1 MAQASKITPSG
12 TLYTA
17 GTLDEVTYNARSG
30 VTTNL
35 LNGSN
40 NFTNGVYWTVQNA
53 PTLTPNASTAP
64 DGTPT
69 AWKYNLNAPSG
80 RGVIQT
86 LVGAVANQ
94 AYTFSIWVNA
104 IQNTSFYF
112 VININGVTTFVSIQ
126 PITVAR
132 GWQRLY
138 YTFTPTSVT
147 GGVQVQFQDVSGNTG
162 DMFYVWGA
170 QVELGV
176 TPTIYVPTLATTAPA
191 PTFASRTDSAGNTY
205 ITNTFDEVT
214 YNPASGVKKNLISY
228 STFST
233 IGNTSYWNN
242 RNSVVTSSAL
252 APDGT
257 NTALQVAYNLT
268 FAVTQQGSSTS
279 LAPLT
284 VVPGQTYTASVYAK
298 VSPAARFIA
307 IVTSTNNAFANYD
320 ITNFTNSGAG
330 SGATYAITPSQN
342 GFYRC
347 SLTWKAGVANENVG
361 FWIGGYNGDNFTGDT
376 MTLWAPQ
383 VELGSV
389 PTIYEP
395 TGANAVP
402 VPPFA
407 QRTELGGNVYVSGNY
422 DEVSGILPVTDNLT
436 LNFDPSYS
444 QSYPGTGTTMYDIG
458 GNTATATW
466 SSTVR
471 FVSNFQNT
479 PTEYLQ
485 FYGNG
490 AVTTNYVQPATTSA
504 DSFTWNVW
512 FRATQNSAGEIIIGN
527 RNSPGLDFCKLT
539 TIAWEFY
546 PTILTV
552 VAPLNIWQNV
562 TLVKNGTTLSYY
574 RNATLVTTSTTSA
587 SKIANPFYIG
597 GDSSYGEI
605 STARIGQVQ
614 IYNRALTLAEITQ
627 VFNTFR
633 IRYGI

>member
-1 MAQASKITPSG
+1 
-12 TLYTA
+12 
-17 GTLDEVTYNARSG
+17 VT
-30 VTTNL
+30 
-35 LNGSN
+35 
-40 NFTNGVYWTVQNA
+40 
-53 PTLTPNASTAP
+53 
-64 DGTPT
+64 
-69 AWKYNLNAPSG
+69 
-80 RGVIQT
+80 
-86 LVGAVANQ
+86 
-94 AYTFSIWVNA
+94 
-104 IQNTSFYF
+104 
-112 VININGVTTFVSIQ
+112 
-126 PITVAR
+126 
-132 GWQRLY
+132 
-138 YTFTPTSVT
+138 
-147 GGVQVQFQDVSGNTG
+147 
-162 DMFYVWGA
+162 
-170 QVELGV
+170 
-176 TPTIYVPTLATTAPA
+176 
-191 PTFASRTDSAGNTY
+191 
-205 ITNTFDEVT
+205 
-214 YNPASGVKKNLISY
+214 SGVKKNLFQY
-228 STFST
+228 STDLTNAFWVNYNET
-233 IGNTSYWNN
+233 AVLTNAT
-242 RNSVVTSSAL
+242 L

-257 NTALQVAYNLT
+257 NTAFL
-268 FAVTQQGSSTS
+268 
-279 LAPLT
+279 
-284 VVPGQTYTASVYAK
+284 
-298 VSPAARFIA
+298 
-307 IVTSTNNAFANYD
+307 VTSTGTYPNTRPGQNLTVIPKTYYTLSAYVKYGNTAQCTIGNEGGLGSSAIASFDLTNGTNTNLAYNASDPIIKDVGNGWWRIS
-320 ITNFTNSGAG
+320 ITIYNDVYTYMDPEPFRIGSYSGQSAG
-330 SGATYAITPSQN
+330 EYMYCWG
-342 GFYRC
+342 
-347 SLTWKAGVANENVG
+347 
-361 FWIGGYNGDNFTGDT
+361 
-376 MTLWAPQ
+376 PQ
-383 VELGSV
+383 LELGTTATMYV
-389 PTIYEP
+389 PTG
-395 TGANAVP
+395 TNAVP
-402 VPPFA
+402 VPTFA
-407 QRTELGGNVYVSGNY
+407 QRTEFTGNVYVSGNY

-436 LNFDPSYS
+436 LNFDPTYS

-471 FVSNFQNT
+471 LVSNFQNT